1 MFFKKKAS
9 AAKSPDSITDPDKA
23 KRAAA
28 TRKAWNEAEA
38 ALMAFKASRSNQDRE
53 LAAEKLLAVA
63 LVEVEFT
70 IRTGVKVDQDLPAF
84 QRRDL
89 GEMARDAVASVLTQE
104 RTRMSV
110 LAEKHD
116 PKVATLRTF
125 IARLLYNKVIDYT
138 RKEPIPGQ
146 LKDATQLKPA
156 QEGGATP
163 SELRQF
169 TRSLLPPDSS
179 ESPASITLASTS
191 PTNFSPPNGQ
201 PRASAGLS
209 TQADSHED
217 DHSTPELIRQF
228 KAFLPQD
235 EYEIFLCEFHEFSDV
250 DGLAYLCKKRGDKK
264 DALGKPVPY
273 MSIATYRRK
282 REQMQEALQERF
294 PEIKW

>member
-1 MFFKKKAS
+1 MFFKKKAFS
-9 AAKSPDSITDPDKA
+9 ATSPGLIADSEKA

-28 TRKAWNEAEA
+28 SRKTWEEAEA
-38 ALMAFKASRSNQDRE
+38 ALMAFKATRSNQDRE
-53 LAAEKLLAVA
+53 LAAKKLMEIA
-63 LVEVEFT
+63 LIEVEFT
-70 IRTGVKVDQDLPAF
+70 IRNGVKVDQKLPAS

-110 LAEKHD
+110 LADNHD
-116 PKVATLRTF
+116 PQNAMLRTF

-146 LKDATQLKPA
+146 LRDATRMTTEKGA
-156 QEGGATP
+156 SATP

-169 TRSLLPPDSS
+169 SQSLLPPDSS
-179 ESPASITLASTS
+179 QRAPSSTLA
-191 PTNFSPPNGQ
+191 PTAPTDSNPPNGHK
-201 PRASAGLS
+201 RGGAGASA
-209 TQADSHED
+209 QADSHED

-228 KAFLPQD
+228 KAFLPPD
-235 EYEIFLCEFHEFSDV
+235 EYTIFLCEFHELSDV
-250 DGLAYLCKKRGDKK
+250 DGLAYLCKKQGDKQ
-264 DALGKPVPY
+264 DATGKLVPY

-282 REQMQEALQERF
+282 REQMQAALQERF